1 MEIYKFDRAKIHFV
15 HICEGNYQIVYQFVI
30 DNYNKYW
37 YFESSIAYSADC
49 LIELIKTQPYSDE
62 EKKKYYLDLA
72 EAMDTDGKF
81 EEEYNYIK
89 DFENKILI
97 LEIYK
102 EYNEQKSIRNGGNKR

>member
-1 MEIYKFDRAKIHFV
+1 MSDLENIKVEDRMVKDYNL
-15 HICEGNYQIVYQFVI
+15 ENDQFIIFYDMSI
-30 DNYNKYW
+30 DDRS
-37 YFESSIAYSADC
+37 E
-49 LIELIKTQPYSDE
+49 E
-62 EKKKYYLDLA
+62 EKKKYYLDLV

>member
-1 MEIYKFDRAKIHFV
+1 MEIYNFSNAIIHFV
-15 HICEGNYQIVYQFVI
+15 HICEGSYQVVYQFPI
-30 DNYNKYW
+30 DNYNE
-37 YFESSIAYSADC
+37 YFYLDSHIAYNANYI
-49 LIELIKTQPYSDE
+49 IELIKAQPYSEE
-62 EKKKYYLDLA
+62 EKKKYYLDLV
-72 EAMDTDGKF
+72 EAMDRDGKF